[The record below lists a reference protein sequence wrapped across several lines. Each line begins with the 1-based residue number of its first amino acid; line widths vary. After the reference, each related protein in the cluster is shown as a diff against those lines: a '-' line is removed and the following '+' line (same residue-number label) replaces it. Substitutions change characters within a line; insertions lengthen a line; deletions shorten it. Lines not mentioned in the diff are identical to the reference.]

1 MNLPKDDLIM
11 KIEDLSNNAKLD
23 RAALDEVAGGGVRFV
38 WKKVRVVRY
47 VFGVKIIAWVW
58 KLVAIYF

>member
-1 MNLPKDDLIM
+1 M